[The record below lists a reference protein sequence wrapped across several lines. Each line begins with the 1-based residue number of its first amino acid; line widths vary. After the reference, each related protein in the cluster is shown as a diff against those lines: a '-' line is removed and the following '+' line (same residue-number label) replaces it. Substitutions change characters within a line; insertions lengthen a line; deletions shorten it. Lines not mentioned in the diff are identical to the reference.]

1 MANVLL
7 VDDRRENLLA
17 LEAILEPLGQTL
29 LFANSGEDALRK
41 LLQQEVALILL
52 DVQMPGLDG
61 FGTAALIKQRERTKH
76 IPIIF
81 VTAISKDEEHV
92 FRGYSSGAVDYIFKP
107 FSPEV
112 MRSKVSVF
120 IELHENK
127 EQLRRQAEQLKE
139 QELAEL
145 KRESEERYR
154 FLAEA
159 QPDQIWTALP
169 NGELDYV
176 NQRALDYLRT
186 SFTESVEAGWA
197 KVMHPD
203 DLPRTI
209 ELWQRALDTGQPYE
223 NEIRLRR
230 ADDDSYRWHLTRA
243 VPMRDRSGE
252 VVKWFGSNT
261 DIHDRKRAEEA
272 QQFLVEAGAVL
283 GSSLDYRST
292 LAALAKLAVPR
303 IADWARVDILESDRL
318 RTLAVEHV
326 DHQKVELALELAR
339 RYPEAADAGQGP
351 PLVIRTGESELA
363 TDITEE
369 ALSKLA
375 VDDLHL
381 ELVRALGFQ
390 SYMCVPLVARGRTLG
405 VISFVV
411 AESGRRY
418 GDEDLALAEELAR
431 RAGTA
436 VENAQLYREAEE
448 RAQAARVLDS
458 VGDGVF
464 LVDLDGIVRIWNRA
478 AEVITRLPRAGVV
491 GRPADDVLPGWHQLT
506 TEVPVAGAPGPAASA
521 MLPLALGGEERWLS
535 ISGVGFDEGTVYA
548 FRDLTEERALEQI
561 RKDLVATVSH
571 ELRTPLAAIYGSALT
586 LARQDLELEERME
599 SKLLE
604 VIVDESGRL
613 ADIVNELLIASQL
626 DAGRLDVH
634 IEQCDA
640 RSLVDSVLDAAKT
653 HLPTGIRVELEPGK
667 DELPPVAADQGQL
680 RQVLG
685 NVIDNAIKYSPNGGE
700 VRVRLERSEAV
711 VRFVIADQGLGIP
724 PSEQERIFEKF
735 YRLDPDMAHGIGG
748 TGLGLY
754 ISRELVRRVNGR
766 IWVEPNDARGSIF
779 YVEIP
784 AASEPIALG
793 KPRKKAG
800 ASA

>member
-1 MANVLL
+1 MANILL
-7 VDDRRENLLA
+7 VDDRRQNLLA
-17 LEAILEPLGQTL
+17 LEAILEPLGQSL
-29 LFANSGEDALRK
+29 LFADSGEDALRK
-41 LLQQEVALILL
+41 LLQYEVALILL

-61 FGTAALIKQRERTKH
+61 FGTAALIKQRERTRH

-120 IELHENK
+120 IELHEKN

-145 KRESEERYR
+145 RRESEERYR

-176 NQRALDYLRT
+176 NQRALDYLGT
-186 SFTESVEAGWA
+186 SFGESVEAGWA
-197 KVMHPD
+197 KAMHPD
-203 DLPRTI
+203 DLPRTM

-230 ADDDSYRWHLTRA
+230 AADESYRWHLTRA
-243 VPMRDRSGE
+243 LPMQNPSGE

-303 IADWARVDILESDRL
+303 IADWARVDIFEDDKL
-318 RTLAVEHV
+318 RTIAVEHV
-326 DHQKVELALELAR
+326 DPQKVEVALELAR
-339 RYPEAADAGQGP
+339 RYPEAADAPQGP
-351 PLVIRTGESELA
+351 PLVLRTGESELA
-363 TDITEE
+363 AEISEE
-369 ALSKLA
+369 ALSELA
-375 VDDLHL
+375 VDDLHY
-381 ELVRALGFQ
+381 ELVRELGFQ

-405 VISFVV
+405 VISLVA

-418 GDEDLALAEELAR
+418 ADEDLALAEELAR
-431 RAGTA
+431 RAGMA
-436 VENAQLYREAEE
+436 IENAQLYREAEE
-448 RAQAARVLDS
+448 RAQAARVLET

-464 LVDLDGIVRIWNRA
+464 LVDLDGNVRIWNRA
-478 AEVITRLPRAGVV
+478 AEAITRLPRTSVV
-491 GRPADDVLPGWHQLT
+491 GRAAEEVLPGWDHLT
-506 TEVPVAGAPGPAASA
+506 TDVPVVGAPGPAAA
-521 MLPLALGGEERWLS
+521 ATLPVDLDGEERWLS
-535 ISGVGFDEGTVYA
+535 ISRVGFDEGTVYA
-548 FRDLTEERALEQI
+548 FRDLTEEQALEQI

-586 LARQDLELEERME
+586 LAREDLELEETME

-604 VIVDESGRL
+604 VIVEESGRL
-613 ADIVNELLIASQL
+613 ADIVNELLVASQL

-640 RSLVDSVLDAAKT
+640 LLLVESVLDAART
-653 HLPTGIRVELEPGK
+653 HLPDGISVELEPARE
-667 DELPPVAADQGQL
+667 ELPPVAADQGQL

-685 NVIDNAIKYSPNGGE
+685 NVIDNAIKYSPDGGD
-700 VRVRLERSEAV
+700 VRVKVEQSEDV
-711 VRFVIADQGLGIP
+711 VRFAIADRGLGIP
-724 PSEQERIFEKF
+724 PTEQERIFEKF

-754 ISRELVRRVNGR
+754 ISRELVRRVKGK
-766 IWVEPNDARGSIF
+766 IWVEPNEGRGSIF

-784 AASEPIALG
+784 SASEPVPPR
-793 KPRKKAG
+793 KPRKKAR

>member
-1 MANVLL
+1 
-7 VDDRRENLLA
+7 
-17 LEAILEPLGQTL
+17 
-29 LFANSGEDALRK
+29 
-41 LLQQEVALILL
+41 
-52 DVQMPGLDG
+52 MPYLDG
-61 FGTAALIKQRERTKH
+61 FGTAALIKRRERTKH

-81 VTAISKDEEHV
+81 VTAISKDDEHV

-120 IELHENK
+120 IELHEKN
-127 EQLRRQAEQLKE
+127 EQLRRQVEQLKE
-139 QELAEL
+139 QELTEL
-145 KRESEERYR
+145 RRESEKRYR

-176 NQRALDYLRT
+176 NQRTLDYLGT
-186 SFTESVEAGWA
+186 SFSESVEAGWRQ
-197 KVMHPD
+197 VMHPD

-230 ADDDSYRWHLTRA
+230 ADDGSYRWHLTRA
-243 VPMRDRSGE
+243 VPMRSGSGE

-292 LAALAKLAVPR
+292 LAALAGLAVPR
-303 IADWARVDILESDRL
+303 IADWARVDIFEDGKL

-326 DHQKVELALELAR
+326 DPKKVELALELAK
-339 RYPEAADAGQGP
+339 RYPEAPDAGQGP
-351 PLVIRTGESELA
+351 PFVLRTGESELA
-363 TDITEE
+363 TEISEE
-369 ALSKLA
+369 ALSQLA

-381 ELVRALGFQ
+381 ELVRELGFQ

-405 VISFVV
+405 GISFVA

-418 GDEDLALAEELAR
+418 EDHDLALAEELAR
-431 RAGTA
+431 RAGIA

-448 RAQAARVLDS
+448 RAQAARVLET

-464 LVDLDGIVRIWNRA
+464 LVDLGGSVRIWDHA
-478 AEVITRLPRAGVV
+478 AEVMTGLSRSGVV
-491 GRPADDVLPGWHQLT
+491 GRVAEEVLPGWHHLT
-506 TEVPVAGAPGPAASA
+506 TEVPVAGAPGPAAA
-521 MLPLALGGEERWLS
+521 VTLPLELDGEERWLS

-586 LARQDLELEERME
+586 LARKDLELEEAMQ

-604 VIVDESGRL
+604 VIVEESGRL
-613 ADIVNELLIASQL
+613 ADIVNELLVASQL

-640 RSLVDSVLDAAKT
+640 RALAESVLDAART
-653 HLPTGIRVELEPGK
+653 HLPAGISVELEPGGG
-667 DELPPVAADQGQL
+667 ELPPVAADQGQL

-685 NVIDNAIKYSPNGGE
+685 NVIDNAVKYSPDGGD
-700 VRVRLERSEAV
+700 VRVRLEQSEGV
-711 VRFVIADQGLGIP
+711 VRFAIADRGLGIP
-724 PSEQERIFEKF
+724 PAEQDRIFEKF
-735 YRLDPDMAHGIGG
+735 YRLDPDMARGIGG

-766 IWVEPNDARGSIF
+766 IWVEPNELRGSIF

-784 AASEPIALG
+784 AAPEPAPSR
-793 KPRKKAG
+793 KPQKKAR